1 MNSPPAPENPQLQ
14 ALANNLAGKQSLV
27 VITGAGISAESGIT
41 TFRGIDG
48 YWARFNPQE
57 LASPEGF
64 ARDPALVWRWY
75 DERRRQILTAQTNP
89 GHHAI
94 AELEKLFPEFLLI
107 TQNVDGLH
115 AQAGSQQFIEIHGS
129 IWRVRCMRSGQEWEN
144 RDVYDQFPVKCRC
157 GSLLRPAVL
166 WFGESYQPSLIL
178 RAQKTVNSADVILVV
193 GTSGQVWIVS
203 GLLAQA
209 RRQAITAE
217 FNLEQTETS
226 RSVNHLILGPS
237 GQTLPQLVTLLSS
250 HLSSK

>member
-1 MNSPPAPENPQLQ
+1 MNSTPPPANSQLQ
-14 ALANNLAGKQSLV
+14 ALASDLARKQSLV
-27 VITGAGISAESGIT
+27 VITGAGISAESGIS

-64 ARDPALVWRWY
+64 ARDPELVWRWY
-75 DERRRQILTAQTNP
+75 DERRRQILTAQPNP
-89 GHHAI
+89 GHRAI
-94 AELEKLFPEFLLI
+94 AELEKHFPEFLLI

-115 AQAGSQQFIEIHGS
+115 AQASSKKLIEIHGS

-144 RDVYDQFPVKCRC
+144 REVYEQFPVKCRC
-157 GSLLRPAVL
+157 GALLRPAVL
-166 WFGESYQPSLIL
+166 WFGESYQPSLIS
-178 RAQKTVNSADVILVV
+178 RAQKAVNSAEAVLVI

-209 RRQAITAE
+209 RQNALTAE

-226 RSVNHLILGPS
+226 HSVNYLILGPS
-237 GQTLPQLVTLLSS
+237 GQTLPQLLSELTQ
-250 HLSSK
+250 LSP